1 MKRIF
6 LLFAFALVVACYSN
20 VDAHNTGSTPIVEVA
35 VDIDKS
41 WLQGIWVCE
50 EDEWEAFLLFDNGTY
65 EYRDIYNYF
74 EYGTYRLDG
83 NSIILTPFMYKQLV
97 RIPIPGGGYTDD
109 SGYLEEPESLSFVI
123 DTDSGKIGEMK
134 RKEFVSSAD
143 AYGHCN
149 MTREQFFK
157 AKESV
162 KVLLKK

>member
-6 LLFAFALVVACYSN
+6 LLFAFALIVACYSN
-20 VDAHNTGSTPIVEVA
+20 VDAHNTGSTQTIEVA
-35 VDIDKS
+35 VDIDGS
-41 WLQGIWVCE
+41 WLQGIWTDE
-50 EDEWEAFLLFDNGTY
+50 EESEAYLLFDNGTY
-65 EYRDIYNYF
+65 EYRTEDDYF

-83 NSIILTPFMYKQLV
+83 NSIILTPSRYKQLV
-97 RIPIPGGGYTDD
+97 RVPGGYTDD

-123 DTDSGKIGEMK
+123 DTDSSKIGEMK
-134 RKEFVSSAD
+134 RKEFVNPTD

-149 MTREQFFK
+149 LTREQFFK